1 MMIANETTG
10 VLVFSN
16 PETYPKNQS
25 VECTANSV
33 PLIMQW
39 YSAFH
44 ADDFYMVTFKGH
56 NVRMDNNGC
65 MMPSQILELS

>member
-1 MMIANETTG
+1 MRAYETTG

-16 PETYPKNQS
+16 PETNPKNQS

-39 YSAFH
+39 YGAFH
-44 ADDFYMVTFKGH
+44 AGDFYMVTYKGH
-56 NVRMDNNGC
+56 NVPMDNNGS
-65 MMPSQILELS
+65 MTNQTLQS